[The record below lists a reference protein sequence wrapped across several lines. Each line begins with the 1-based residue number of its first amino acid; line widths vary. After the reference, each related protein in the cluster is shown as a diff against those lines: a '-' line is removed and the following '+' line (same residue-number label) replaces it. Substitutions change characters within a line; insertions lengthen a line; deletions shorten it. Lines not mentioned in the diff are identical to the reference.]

1 MSNNDNMNCINAIW
15 ETITIEDVS
24 ATEDPIKNIEMIVTR
39 LVEDELKKI
48 KKDEFENIIDSNLE
62 SFHQANECDGLI
74 RCLGLLSI
82 YKEIVDH
89 LVKKEL

>member
-1 MSNNDNMNCINAIW
+1 MNNNNIDCVNAIW
-15 ETITIEDVS
+15 ETVTIEDVS
-24 ATEDPIKNIEMIVTR
+24 MTDDPIKNIEIIATR

-48 KKDEFENIIDSNLE
+48 KDDEFESIINDNME
-62 SFHQANECDGLI
+62 SFHQANECNGLI

-89 LVKKEL
+89 LVEKKL